1 MQATNQTNLI
11 IPKHLQPYVVEQNYD
26 KYTDVDQRVW
36 RHVLNRN
43 YNFLKDVAHPAYVDG
58 LRKTGI
64 SLDHIP
70 RVEEMNQCLQP
81 SGWGAVT
88 IDGFIPA
95 VVFFDFQ
102 SRGILPIATDIR
114 KPEHIDYT
122 PAPDII
128 HEAAGHAPI
137 LSDKWYA
144 DYVKRFGE
152 IGAKAFATREEH
164 EVFEAIR
171 AYSKIMEDPK
181 ATQEEV
187 LLAKEILDAKQSA
200 VTGVSEAE
208 EIARLYWWTVEY
220 GLFGKINNPLLYGA
234 GLLSSIEESRH
245 CLTDAVIKRPFS
257 LEETIH
263 TAFDITKMQPQLFV
277 CESFDQLLDSV
288 ERFKDRMAYHTG
300 GKEAMEKAL
309 HSGVTSTVVYSS
321 GLQVTGTMESMVC
334 DENTE
339 IVFFRMEGPTA
350 LAWNNQEL
358 TGHGNST
365 HAEGFSSPIGRLRGV
380 SRPLEMFTDGDLEA
394 NGVRMKEHVSL
405 EFEGG
410 ITVEGRLEEIVRREG
425 KILLLSFTQCKIS
438 HHGRILF
445 QSEQG
450 SYDMAV
456 GERIISTFAG
466 AADPERFFK

>member
-1 MQATNQTNLI
+1 MQANTKTNFV

-26 KYTDVDQRVW
+26 KYTEVDQQVW
-36 RHVLNRN
+36 RHVLHRN

-144 DYVKRFGE
+144 DYVKRFGK
-152 IGAKAFATREEH
+152 IGSKAFATREEH

-171 AYSKIMEDPK
+171 SYSKLMEDPK

-187 LLAKEILDAKQSA
+187 QLAKEILDAKQSA

-220 GLFGKINNPLLYGA
+220 GLFGKIEKPLLYGA

-257 LEETIH
+257 LEETIS

-288 ERFKDRMAYHTG
+288 ERFKYRMAFHTG
-300 GKEAMEKAL
+300 GKVAMEKAL
-309 HSGVTSTVVYSS
+309 RSGATSTVVYSS
-321 GLQVTGTMESMVC
+321 GLQVTGTLESMVYT
-334 DENTE
+334 ENSE
-339 IVFFRMEGPTA
+339 IVFFRTEGPTA

-358 TGHGNST
+358 NGHGKST
-365 HAEGFSSPIGRLRGV
+365 HTDGFSSPIGRLQGV
-380 SRPLEMFTDGDLEA
+380 SLPLELFTDGDLEA
-394 NGVRMKEHVSL
+394 HGIRMKEHVNL
-405 EFEGG
+405 MLEGG
-410 ITVEGRLEEIVRREG
+410 ITVEGRLEEIVRQEG
-425 KILLLSFTQCKIS
+425 KILLLSFNQCKIS
-438 HHGRILF
+438 HHGRTLF
-445 QSEQG
+445 QSDQG
-450 SYDMAV
+450 TYDMAV
-456 GERIISTFAG
+456 GERIVSTFAG
-466 AADPERFFK
+466 AADPERFFE